1 MATLITGAGGFIG
14 FHTAKALLEKGEHVL
29 GIDNLNDY
37 YDPQL
42 KTARLAMLANEKNFS
57 FAEIDIADMKAV
69 SDYAFKIVGSPALS
83 RALRHVIT
91 AWENMNET
99 TLDNGE
105 YMKELTAREGAD

>member
-1 MATLITGAGGFIG
+1 MGKIETVGGEKFNKDFTLENFLEVESELDQFLFQLGFG
-14 FHTAKALLEKGEHVL
+14 FVSTFYGKT
-29 GIDNLNDY
+29 N
-37 YDPQL
+37 PQDL
-42 KTARLAMLANEKNFS
+42 TRE
-57 FAEIDIADMKAV
+57 EMKSV

-91 AWENMNET
+91 AWENMNDT

>member
-1 MATLITGAGGFIG
+1 MGKIESVTG
-14 FHTAKALLEKGEHVL
+14 EKLVKEFE
-29 GIDNLNDY
+29 IS
-37 YDPQL
+37 
-42 KTARLAMLANEKNFS
+42 NFS
-57 FAEIDIADMKAV
+57 DVEAELDQFLFELGFGLVNSFFGKGPKELTREDMKAV